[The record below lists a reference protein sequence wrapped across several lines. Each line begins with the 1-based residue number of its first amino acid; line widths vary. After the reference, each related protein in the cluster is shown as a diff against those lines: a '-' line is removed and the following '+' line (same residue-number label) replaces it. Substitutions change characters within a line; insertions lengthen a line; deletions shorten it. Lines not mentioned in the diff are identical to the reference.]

1 MKNLLLVNAYESWR
15 QTIKVHDK
23 IQDGLSTLNYQ
34 KEFITSLHNS
44 VELFLK
50 QLMIIKNDHDIFP
63 NNKKNRNLKLW
74 QLFSQ
79 SNDLT
84 AFLSGLNVADISKFY
99 SIGFTDLIKKHGT
112 ILSIGS
118 NKFDTQLKALQNF
131 RNNETHFYIDN
142 DFLSETDF
150 IMLHNF
156 MIEFYN
162 CLLENDI
169 FSNTI
174 IIFNTGKRILSDQYE
189 ELSFDRKT
197 LDSSFTYL
205 AALQNSSYMQS
216 LSDIFH
222 NTSGIITSISSIYNL
237 TKTIVTIC
245 PEYES
250 QFTEILS
257 FLELADKS
265 NMLEYHCETIETDD
279 YHELVPNEIKLFT
292 ISIKQ

>member
-1 MKNLLLVNAYESWR
+1 
-15 QTIKVHDK
+15 
-23 IQDGLSTLNYQ
+23 
-34 KEFITSLHNS
+34 
-44 VELFLK
+44 
-50 QLMIIKNDHDIFP
+50 
-63 NNKKNRNLKLW
+63 
-74 QLFSQ
+74 
-79 SNDLT
+79 
-84 AFLSGLNVADISKFY
+84 
-99 SIGFTDLIKKHGT
+99 
-112 ILSIGS
+112 
-118 NKFDTQLKALQNF
+118 
-131 RNNETHFYIDN
+131 
-142 DFLSETDF
+142 
-150 IMLHNF
+150 